1 MKRTLIATAVLMMG
15 IVAFQAYS
23 QCQKTHYFCTALLDK
38 EQQAE
43 YWNLNNQSKSATFA
57 KGKVYKMSFIAYK
70 GYDYRIS
77 VCTDIAEGGDKVR
90 FELFH
95 DAVIRV
101 KDEYGNTNIKRQK
114 ESLYKNSDDNLSPM
128 VEFSVDKT
136 KKFYLDVNV
145 PATGE
150 SKDRKLKKTDNVCV
164 GVLLEHKKGDKLGF

>member
-1 MKRTLIATAVLMMG
+1 MKRTIIVGAFLLIGV
-15 IVAFQAYS
+15 VAIQAYS
-23 QCQKTHYFCTALLDK
+23 QCQKTHYFCTAQLDK

-43 YWNLNNQSKSATFA
+43 FWNFNNQSKSANFA

-70 GYDYRIS
+70 GFDYRVS
-77 VCTDIAEGGDKVR
+77 VCTDIVEGGDKVR
-90 FELFH
+90 FELSH
-95 DAVIRV
+95 DAVVRV

-136 KKFYLDVNV
+136 KKFYINVNV
-145 PATGE
+145 PVSGE

-164 GVLLEHKKGDKLGF
+164 GVLLEHKKGAKLGF